1 MVDKAILERPARIRK
16 GYEERRA
23 EVVRSAIGLI
33 AARGYNAVTVQMLA
47 DSCGM
52 TKAGWLHYFPSKD
65 EMLFGLLAEVE
76 RRDAVLLAPIVQQGM
91 NGDSDAARA
100 GAMALLDTVIAQFLD
115 CPDLARFA
123 IVLQCEA
130 IDAQHPAH
138 EWFRRSEVALLEAL
152 TTLLGRS
159 CPNAPVVARHLHA
172 LMSGLG
178 QQWLRASESFDLLA
192 VWLEASETIL
202 PGARAGSAGV
212 KI

>member
-1 MVDKAILERPARIRK
+1 MVDRANLERPARIRK

-47 DSCGM
+47 DGCGM
-52 TKAGWLHYFPSKD
+52 TKAGWLHYFASKD

-76 RRDAVLLAPIVQQGM
+76 RRDSTLLAPIVERGLA
-91 NGDSDAARA
+91 GDADTARA
-100 GAMALLDTVIAQFLD
+100 AAVALLDTVIEQFLD
-115 CPDLARFA
+115 CPDMARFA

-152 TTLLGRS
+152 AALLGRS
-159 CPNAPVVARHLHA
+159 CPNAQVVARHLHA

-192 VWLEASETIL
+192 VWLDASEAIL
-202 PGARAGSAGV
+202 PGLRASNAGA
-212 KI
+212 KT